1 VPHFFNE
8 RCVVVNFDGYQTHG
22 FYDELVAEGGKPRPL
37 AAPLF
42 KQINAL
48 SPKELRRR
56 QKAAEQLLYQQGITF
71 SVYGDKKGTEKIFPF
86 DIIPR
91 IVPGDEWRVLEAGL
105 KQRVEALNLFINDI
119 YHDQKILKDKIIPR
133 ALIRSSACYLKQCE
147 GLKPPK
153 GIWMH
158 ITGTDLVRG
167 KDGVFYVLEDNLRCP
182 SGISY
187 VLQNRAIQKRTFSN
201 AFETMNVRPVSDY
214 CDHLYDTLRY
224 SSAHG
229 TDKKPTIVVLTPG
242 IYNSAYY
249 EHAYLAQQMGVP
261 LVEGSDLVV
270 MDDQVMLRSTR
281 GFEKVDVIYRR
292 IDDEFLDPKAFRK
305 DSMLGVP
312 GIMDC
317 YRKGN
322 VTLANAP
329 GTGIADDKAVYAY
342 VPQIIKY
349 YLGQDP
355 IIPNVP
361 TFVCS
366 DKKHCDHVLKNLK
379 ALVVKAVNLSGGYG
393 MLIGPCSTAA
403 ERKDFAARIRKDPRN
418 YIAQPTLALS
428 RSPTMTKDGIKG
440 RHVDFRPYIL
450 YGESIFVLPGGLT
463 RVALVKDSLVV
474 NSSQGGGSKD
484 SWVLGDTPSNMKDMH
499 RA

>member
-1 VPHFFNE
+1 VE
-8 RCVVVNFDGYQTHG
+8 NFDGYQTHG
-22 FYDELVAEGGKPRPL
+22 FYDELVGPDGKPRPVT
-37 AAPLF
+37 APLL

-48 SPKELRRR
+48 SPKELRAR

-91 IVPGDEWRVLEAGL
+91 VVPSEEWSVLEAGL
-105 KQRVEALNLFINDI
+105 KQRIEALNLFIDDI
-119 YHDQKILKDKIIPR
+119 YHDQKILKDKIIPK
-133 ALIRSSACYLKQCE
+133 ALVLSSACYLKQCR
-147 GLKPPK
+147 GLTPPK
-153 GIWMH
+153 GIWVH

-167 KDGVFYVLEDNLRCP
+167 KDGAFYVLEDNLRCP

-201 AFETMNVRPVSDY
+201 AFETMKVRPVSNY
-214 CDHLYDTLRY
+214 CDHLYDTLRHA
-224 SSAHG
+224 SPVV
-229 TDKKPTIVVLTPG
+229 TQKKPIIVVLTPG

-261 LVEGSDLVV
+261 LVEGSDLAVI
-270 MDDQVMLRSTR
+270 DDHVMLRSTK
-281 GFEKVDVIYRR
+281 GFEKVDVVYRR
-292 IDDEFLDPKAFRK
+292 IDDEFLDPKVFRK

-312 GIMDC
+312 GIMEC

-329 GTGIADDKAVYAY
+329 GTGIADDKAIYAY
-342 VPQIIKY
+342 VPQMIKY
-349 YLGQDP
+349 YLGQDA

-361 TFVCS
+361 TYVCS
-366 DKKHCDHVLKNLK
+366 ESKQCDYVIKNLK
-379 ALVVKAVNLSGGYG
+379 SLVVKAVNLSGGYG
-393 MLIGPCSTAA
+393 MLIGPFSTSA
-403 ERKDFAARIRKDPRN
+403 ERKEFAGRIRKNPRN

-428 RSPTMTKDGIKG
+428 RSPTITKGGIEG

-484 SWVLGDTPSNMKDMH
+484 SWVLGSEPSNIKDIH